1 MKDRVNTRREAA
13 LREAKAVARA
23 ELARRRPRLGELTRE
38 QEMGVEN
45 LIMSTV
51 TKVLEVAGTALDSLP
66 VVHATDANRQQQ
78 IRPSYCVSVPTTA
91 NSSRY

>member
-1 MKDRVNTRREAA
+1 MTFRTESEAA

-23 ELARRRPRLGELTRE
+23 ELARRRRRLGELTRE
-38 QEMGVEN
+38 QEIGVED

-66 VVHATDANRQQQ
+66 LVRFQ
-78 IRPSYCVSVPTTA
+78 
-91 NSSRY
+91 